1 MAKTEATPRAQANA
15 HPHARPEDL
24 AAALDCAPMDDA
36 PLSCAHSMSRGERLP
51 DIDDDEGAHVPG
63 EELTGGEV
71 IDAHVHIFPT
81 RLFEAIWKW
90 FDAYAW
96 KIRYRFDAEQVVE
109 FLRARGVRRCIAL
122 HYAHKPGI
130 ARSLNAF
137 ARDVGLA
144 HRDVVIPLGTVFPGE
159 PDAAEIVREAFA
171 MGLHGIKLHCH
182 VQKMA
187 ADDPRLDEVY
197 RLCEAANKTVVIHSG
212 REPASPAYGVDT
224 RALCGADQIDRVLE
238 RYPRLTM
245 VVPHLGA
252 DEFAEYEAL
261 LAKHE
266 NLYLDTTCAV
276 AGLFTSEV
284 TPMGIVERH
293 PDRVLYGTD
302 FPNLPYAWDRE
313 IRRIVAR
320 PLDNAARAGI
330 FSGNA
335 RRVFRF

>member
-1 MAKTEATPRAQANA
+1 
-15 HPHARPEDL
+15 
-24 AAALDCAPMDDA
+24 MDDG
-36 PLSCAHSMSRGERLP
+36 PLSCTHSMARGQRLP
-51 DIDDDEGAHVPG
+51 DIDDEEGPRVP
-63 EELTGGEV
+63 EAALTGGEV
-71 IDAHVHIFPT
+71 VDAHVHIFPT

-96 KIRYRFDAEQVVE
+96 RIRYRLDAEQVVE
-109 FLRARGVRRCIAL
+109 FLRTRGVRRCIAL

-130 ARSLNAF
+130 ARSLNEF
-137 ARDVGLA
+137 AREVGHA

-159 PDAAEIVREAFA
+159 PDAVEIVREAFA

-187 ADDPRLDEVY
+187 ADDPRIEDVY
-197 RLCEAANKTVVIHSG
+197 RACEDAGKPLVIHSG

-224 RALCGADQIDRVLE
+224 RALCAADQIDRVLT
-238 RYPRLTM
+238 RFPRLTV

-261 LAKHE
+261 LARHE

-276 AGLFTSEV
+276 SGLFTSEV
-284 TPMGIVERH
+284 APMGIVERH

-313 IRRIVAR
+313 IQRIVAR
-320 PLDNAARAGI
+320 PLDKAARAGI
-330 FSGNA
+330 FAENA
-335 RRVFRF
+335 RRVFEF